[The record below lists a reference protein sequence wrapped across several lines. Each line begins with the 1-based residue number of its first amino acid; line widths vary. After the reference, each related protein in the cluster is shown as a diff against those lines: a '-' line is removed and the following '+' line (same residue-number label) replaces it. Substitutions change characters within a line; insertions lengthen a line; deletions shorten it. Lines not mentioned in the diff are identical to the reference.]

1 MTNTTNTK
9 EHTEQKEKLKETF
22 FLEEI
27 NLRDYFAA
35 QALPVIMPNNRSY
48 PMDAAKAAYAFADA
62 MMKAREL

>member
-35 QALPVIMPNNRSY
+35 RALPVVMPDNREY
-48 PMDAAKAAYAFADA
+48 PPEAAKAAYQFADA
-62 MMKAREL
+62 MMKERKK